1 MSLKYRQGR
10 SGYIFQESTKLQQ
23 ELCCLLQFIHAQYKN
38 RFECPYDNNKEEE
51 EEEQEEAKSIDVDQL
66 FQLSEIAFL
75 VELAFATA
83 EKDTSK
89 IQIRNRQDAYNALT
103 DRETFDKLM
112 QKGLDAEHQKYKNKN
127 EIVEFFMNIKDKV
140 RIEDLTF
147 YGQIV
152 RYYQYIPTS
161 RDFCMD
167 DNH

>member
-1 MSLKYRQGR
+1 M
-10 SGYIFQESTKLQQ
+10 I
-23 ELCCLLQFIHAQYKN
+23 
-38 RFECPYDNNKEEE
+38 DNPSN
-51 EEEQEEAKSIDVDQL
+51 
-66 FQLSEIAFL
+66 
-75 VELAFATA
+75 FATA

-147 YGQIV
+147 YG
-152 RYYQYIPTS
+152 
-161 RDFCMD
+161 
-167 DNH
+167 